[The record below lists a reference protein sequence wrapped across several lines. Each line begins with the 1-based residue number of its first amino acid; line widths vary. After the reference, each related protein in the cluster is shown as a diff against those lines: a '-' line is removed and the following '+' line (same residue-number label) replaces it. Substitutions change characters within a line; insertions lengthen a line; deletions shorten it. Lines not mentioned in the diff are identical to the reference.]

1 MGSRLDRP
9 KPEYKL
15 NKQIAEPKDATLEQI
30 FNPTISPF
38 ASIGARSLLLA
49 WASSGGRYFLLHGVK
64 QTRDK
69 SQYRLSKPDVPLDH
83 VIEVLNII
91 RYILFTPSNDR

>member
-38 ASIGARSLLLA
+38 ASIGARSSLVT
-49 WASSGGRYFLLHGVK
+49 WASSGGRYLLLHSIK
-64 QTRDK
+64 QTRDESK
-69 SQYRLSKPDVPLDH
+69 YRLSKPDVPLDH
-83 VIEVLNII
+83 VVEVLYII
-91 RYILFTPSNDR
+91 R

>member
-38 ASIGARSLLLA
+38 ASIGARSSLVT
-49 WASSGGRYFLLHGVK
+49 WASSGARYLLLHSVK
-64 QTRDK
+64 QTRD
-69 SQYRLSKPDVPLDH
+69 
-83 VIEVLNII
+83 
-91 RYILFTPSNDR
+91 